1 MSSTYKDDLLQLE
14 ALSKNISDLIFIND
28 FEKIIELDI
37 ERKKIIKKIIKNED
51 ASISKNKVI
60 KMINDNTQLI
70 EKVDQK
76 SAAALLRRLCQ
87 LTNIPG
93 VKLPRASSAMSR

>member
-14 ALSKNISDLIFIND
+14 VLSKNISDLIFINN

-60 KMINDNTQLI
+60 KIINNNTQLI
-70 EKVDQK
+70 EKVDEK
-76 SAAALLRRLCQ
+76 MTALSSNHNKFSKRLQ
-87 LTNIPG
+87 FYSLSN
-93 VKLPRASSAMSR
+93 

>member
-51 ASISKNKVI
+51 TSISKNKVI

-70 EKVDQK
+70 EKVDEK
-76 SAAALLRRLCQ
+76 MTALSSNHNKFSRRFQFYSLS
-87 LTNIPG
+87 
-93 VKLPRASSAMSR
+93 K

>member
-1 MSSTYKDDLLQLE
+1 MRSNYKDDLLQLE
-14 ALSKNISDLIFIND
+14 VLSKIISDLIFIND
-28 FEKIIELDI
+28 FEKIIELDF

-76 SAAALLRRLCQ
+76 MTALSSNHNKFSKRLKFYS
-87 LTNIPG
+87 LS
-93 VKLPRASSAMSR
+93 K

>member
-37 ERKKIIKKIIKNED
+37 QRKKIIKKIIKNED

-76 SAAALLRRLCQ
+76 MTTLSSNHNKFSRRLQ
-87 LTNIPG
+87 FYSLSN
-93 VKLPRASSAMSR
+93 

>member
-14 ALSKNISDLIFIND
+14 VLSKNISDLIFIND

-37 ERKKIIKKIIKNED
+37 ERKKIIKKIIKNEY

-70 EKVDQK
+70 EKVDEK
-76 SAAALLRRLCQ
+76 MTALSSNHNKFYRRLQ
-87 LTNIPG
+87 FYSLSN
-93 VKLPRASSAMSR
+93 